1 MAESLFWFTESGRRL
16 MTRRTQAE
24 RRAATRTAILTAA
37 RELFAEHGY
46 HGSSIDTILLRAES
60 SKGAFY
66 HHFSD
71 KAAVLEALLS
81 EFEEE
86 GVNRAREWSAGIT
99 SPLEIIR
106 VSTRNLLAW
115 STDPYIRQVVL
126 TDALSVLGFARWH
139 QIDDR
144 YSLDVLDRLLQRGIA
159 VGEVRPLP
167 STRMVARLIIA
178 ATNEAAL
185 FVANADDVDAALEEA
200 SAGIELMITSI
211 AGGNVS
217 LTGR

>member
-1 MAESLFWFTESGRRL
+1 MAE
-16 MTRRTQAE
+16 TRRTQAQ
-24 RRAATRTAILTAA
+24 RRAGTRAAILTAA

-46 HGSSIDTILLRAES
+46 HGCSIDTILIRAQS

-71 KAAVLEALLS
+71 KAEVLEALLT

-86 GVNRAREWSAGIT
+86 GVRRAKEWSAGLT

-106 VSTRNLLAW
+106 VSARNLLAW
-115 STDPYIRQVVL
+115 CTDPYIRQVVL
-126 TDALSVLGFARWH
+126 TDALAVLGFARWH

-144 YSLDVLDRLLQRGIA
+144 YTLDVLDRLLQRGIEI
-159 VGEVRPLP
+159 GEVGPMS
-167 STRMVARLIIA
+167 STRMTARLINA

-185 FVANADDVDAALEEA
+185 FVANSRDVEASREEA
-200 SAGIELMITSI
+200 SAGIDHLIVSI
-211 AGGNVS
+211 AGTIPS
-217 LTGR
+217 LQRR

>member
-1 MAESLFWFTESGRRL
+1 MAE
-16 MTRRTQAE
+16 TRRTQAQ
-24 RRAATRTAILTAA
+24 RRAATRAAILTAA

-46 HGSSIDTILLRAES
+46 HGCSIDTILIRAQS

-71 KAAVLEALLS
+71 KAEVLEALLT

-86 GVNRAREWSAGIT
+86 GVRRAKEWSAGLT

-106 VSTRNLLAW
+106 VSARNLLAW
-115 STDPYIRQVVL
+115 CTDPYIRQVVL
-126 TDALSVLGFARWH
+126 TDALAVLGFARWH

-144 YSLDVLDRLLQRGIA
+144 YTLDVLDRLLQRGIEI
-159 VGEVRPLP
+159 GEVGPMP
-167 STRMVARLIIA
+167 STRMTARLINA

-185 FVANADDVDAALEEA
+185 FVANSRDVEASREEA
-200 SAGIELMITSI
+200 SAGIDHLIVSI
-211 AGGNVS
+211 AGTIPS
-217 LTGR
+217 LQRR